1 MAGAIDRIFHPAIE
15 RVARTRYHP
24 AREMVD
30 ELHQRY
36 RPGNADELIKLIVK
50 RYTRELAAVSALAG
64 GAAAIPGAGTGTA
77 LMTSTADL
85 AYSITKMGEMILAIG
100 IAAGHDAQ
108 SLEQRR
114 SWVVSVLTMANGA
127 SAGVEGL
134 ADDPRFSTNPARAKN
149 RDALHARLA
158 PVMAGRTTA
167 EWVEGLSGIAV
178 PCGPVNALDRVFAD
192 AQVRARGMRIEMPH
206 PKAGSGTV
214 PLLGNPIRMS
224 ATPVRYERPPPTL
237 GQHTAEV
244 LGEVL
249 GLDGAALDDLRARG
263 IIG

>member
-134 ADDPRFSTNPARAKN
+134 AGRLGSAGGARVVGSLSDERLSSMNAKLSAQLLTKFGIEQGALRVGRLVPFGIGAGIGATGSALITRSTAKAARRFFQHEP
-149 RDALHARLA
+149 D
-158 PVMAGRTTA
+158 GRTGSDPLA
-167 EWVEGLSGIAV
+167 DD
-178 PCGPVNALDRVFAD
+178 LDVVA
-192 AQVRARGMRIEMPH
+192 
-206 PKAGSGTV
+206 
-214 PLLGNPIRMS
+214 
-224 ATPVRYERPPPTL
+224 
-237 GQHTAEV
+237 
-244 LGEVL
+244 
-249 GLDGAALDDLRARG
+249 DGATTAPSIEAQTLPPQDRA
-263 IIG
+263 